1 MLAADGDDLA
11 YVTVSLVDKD
21 GNELPTASDNISVEV
36 SGAASFRGICNGDAT
51 SLEVFTEPTMKLF
64 HGQLVVV
71 VQASTAPGK
80 ATLTVKDKNTG
91 IRATLPITV
100 K

>member
-1 MLAADGDDLA
+1 
-11 YVTVSLVDKD
+11 
-21 GNELPTASDNISVEV
+21 
-36 SGAASFRGICNGDAT
+36 
-51 SLEVFTEPTMKLF
+51 MKLF

-71 VQASTAPGK
+71 VQASAAPGK
-80 ATLTVKDKNTG
+80 ATLTVRDKNTG